1 MVSLSGLNVGKL
13 NGVEFNR
20 IRFKRWLSWG
30 LTIALLS
37 ISLCLLSLNLAVP
50 GAMAALEDDRYD
62 GDIFALYAGNGA
74 LIPPRSTLQNSL
86 KAGKPT
92 VVVYYLDDSSDCKTY
107 SLTVSRIQEFY
118 GRAMDISAVRVDALP
133 LKETYEPTE
142 EGYYYKGYV
151 PQTVIFD
158 ATGKVRLDEIGN
170 TPYEKIDD
178 TLRKIF
184 DLVPR
189 EDSGPLKRRR
199 INEVTTE
206 FFPEKP
212 KSEPSKSEP

>member
-1 MVSLSGLNVGKL
+1 MGFMVSLSGLNVGEL
-13 NGVEFNR
+13 DR
-20 IRFKRWLSWG
+20 ARLSRWLNRR
-30 LTIALLS
+30 LTIVALSML
-37 ISLCLLSLNLAVP
+37 LCLLSLSLAIP

-86 KAGKPT
+86 KVGKPT

-133 LKETYEPTE
+133 LKEKYEPTE

-170 TPYEKIDD
+170 VSYEKIDD
-178 TLRKIF
+178 TLRQIF

-212 KSEPSKSEP
+212 QIKKPQTEKP

>member
-1 MVSLSGLNVGKL
+1 MVSLSGLNVGAL
-13 NGVEFNR
+13 GRMQLE
-20 IRFKRWLSWG
+20 RWLSWG
-30 LTIALLS
+30 LTIVALS
-37 ISLCLLSLNLAVP
+37 IAVCLLSLNLAVP

-86 KAGKPT
+86 KVGKPT

-118 GRAMDISAVRVDALP
+118 GRAMDISAVRVDSLP

-158 ATGKVRLDEIGN
+158 ATGKVRLNEVGN

-212 KSEPSKSEP
+212 

>member
-1 MVSLSGLNVGKL
+1 MCSLDWAFMVSFNGLNVGKL
-13 NGVEFNR
+13 PVEKSDKTR
-20 IRFKRWLSWG
+20 LERWLRRGWA
-30 LTIALLS
+30 IMALS
-37 ISLCLLSLNLAVP
+37 IVLCLLSLNLAAP
-50 GAMAALEDDRYD
+50 RAMAALEDDHYD

-86 KAGKPT
+86 KAAKPT

-118 GRAMDISAVRVDALP
+118 GRAMYISAVRVDALP
-133 LKETYEPTE
+133 LKEKYEPTE

-158 ATGKVRLDEIGN
+158 ATGKVKLDEIGN
-170 TPYEKIDD
+170 VPYEKIDD
-178 TLRKIF
+178 TLREIF

-189 EDSGPLKRRR
+189 KDSGPLQRRR
-199 INEVTTE
+199 INEITTE

-212 KSEPSKSEP
+212 

>member
-13 NGVEFNR
+13 DVAELSR
-20 IRFKRWLSWG
+20 TWFKRWLSWG
-30 LTIALLS
+30 LTIVLLS
-37 ISLCLLSLNLAVP
+37 ISVGLLSLNLAVP

-133 LKETYEPTE
+133 LKATYEPTE

-178 TLRKIF
+178 TLRTIF

-212 KSEPSKSEP
+212 KSEP

>member
-1 MVSLSGLNVGKL
+1 M
-13 NGVEFNR
+13 
-20 IRFKRWLSWG
+20 RWLNAS
-30 LTIALLS
+30 LTIVALSML
-37 ISLCLLSLNLAVP
+37 LCLLSLNLAVP

-86 KAGKPT
+86 KAAKPT
-92 VVVYYLDDSSDCKTY
+92 VVIYYLDDSSDCKTY

-118 GRAMDISAVRVDALP
+118 GRAMDISAIRVDALP
-133 LKETYEPTE
+133 LKEKYEPTE

-158 ATGKVRLDEIGN
+158 ATGKVKLDEIGN
-170 TPYEKIDD
+170 VPYEKIDD
-178 TLRKIF
+178 TLRAIF

-189 EDSGPLKRRR
+189 KESGTLKRRR
-199 INEVTTE
+199 INEITTE

-212 KSEPSKSEP
+212 QIEKPQTEKP

>member
-13 NGVEFNR
+13 NVAELSR
-20 IRFKRWLSWG
+20 TRFKRWLSQG
-30 LTIALLS
+30 LTIVLLS
-37 ISLCLLSLNLAVP
+37 ISLGLLSLNLAVP

-74 LIPPRSTLQNSL
+74 LIPPRSTLKNSL

-212 KSEPSKSEP
+212 KSEPK